1 MEVQHPAVKNNNNS
15 ISRTLSKIELARKE
29 QEALDTRFAA
39 AALEYQANTLKRYK
53 DALAD
58 EFADKTVQEYEDAKH
73 ELQVQIDQ
81 KVGRAQQLAQLAQ
94 KLNTEMQ
101 QYNNAYFQQ
110 TYSEFINPIA
120 TQQQGQKGIV
130 PHDKIKLSELGQE
143 KLGIDLE
150 EDLFFKGVE
159 LRNGK
164 HYIYAALRLPIDHV
178 VPINQQPEYVV
189 ALADHVLTGTDFAIE
204 QLKAKGYKAVRPAP
218 IKIEGG
224 CELQL
229 EFKSG
234 EGETKVLYLYGGK
247 AHPNRRGWV
256 AAIRKKSELVIED
269 RVPSYKLLAGRGV
282 VIKRDL
288 VVAEGVPI
296 KMFGFELL
304 SDSDGIR
311 YKKGEYLLSAS
322 KADEEIIYTL
332 YHHGDIVFDSCRAS
346 DTYTLLKAIFDN
358 MQAAPL
364 AKSGFDP
371 TAIGFAEIDSDADR
385 AYAKTADSEKLTL
398 LYYRQN
404 TEEYLAGW
412 TLIAEQTNLG
422 QEVILA
428 TGLEDILDTAEVVN
442 EAILSYM
449 QQPREDILPL
459 NDIEEKADKTA
470 FKSRAIILSL
480 IALLFA
486 LFVIYIAYISK

>member
-1 MEVQHPAVKNNNNS
+1 MEVQHPAVRKSVNNVL
-15 ISRTLSKIELARKE
+15 RTLSKIELARKE

-39 AALEYQANTLKRYK
+39 AALEYQANTLKQYK

-73 ELQVQIDQ
+73 ELQVEIDH

-110 TYSEFINPIA
+110 TYSEFINPKA

-130 PHDKIKLSELGQE
+130 PHDKIRLSELGQE
-143 KLGIDLE
+143 KLGVDLT

-164 HYIYAALRLPIDHV
+164 HYIYAALRLPISYV
-178 VPINQQPEYVV
+178 KPVNEQPEYVV
-189 ALADHVLTGTDFAIE
+189 ALADHVLTGTDFAIDC
-204 QLKAKGYKAVRPAP
+204 LKANGFKAVRPAP
-218 IKIEGG
+218 IKVEGG

-229 EFKSG
+229 ESKSK
-234 EGETKVLYLYGGK
+234 EGETQILYLYGGR

-256 AAIRKKSELVIED
+256 AAIGNMVIED
-269 RVPSYKLLAGRGV
+269 RVPSYKLLTGRGV
-282 VIKRDL
+282 VNNSDW
-288 VVAEGVPI
+288 VVAEDPFV
-296 KMFGFELL
+296 KAFGFELL
-304 SDSDGIR
+304 SDPDGIR
-311 YKKGEYLLSAS
+311 YKKGGYLLTAS
-322 KADEEIIYTL
+322 KVEGATIYTL
-332 YHHGDIVFDSCRAS
+332 YRSGDIVFDYCCAS

-412 TLIAEQTNLG
+412 TLIADHTGSG
-422 QEVILA
+422 QQMILA

-442 EAILSYM
+442 EAVKSYTER
-449 QQPREDILPL
+449 PRGDSFPL
-459 NDIEEKADKTA
+459 NDTEEKADTTA

-486 LFVIYIAYISK
+486 LLVIYIAYIGK